1 MNYILQLSG
10 FFQKV
15 AVDNRLNPTHVSLYM
30 AVFQFWNAE
39 RFRNPVTI
47 SRQELMRI
55 SKISAKATYH
65 KCIKD
70 LHNFGYIQYL
80 PSYNPFKGSLVY
92 LFDLQSSAKPVF
104 APDRTNIETSIEQAL
119 VPYINNINSLN
130 TNIENEGTQSKNDIV
145 LKVSKNRVKVV
156 EVNGEKIEP
165 DSKKTRNKSG
175 GLVSPPDI
183 ESIRKYFLEQSS
195 FQIEADKFFNYFQ
208 SNGWKVGGKAPMQD
222 WQAAARNWILNAPT
236 FAKPQKIVATEQP
249 IPGQLNTTSSK
260 NYAEPLQKIVRSKDK
275 NYTGHINEQI
285 QSIVF
290 IVNIVYQ
297 YDALLPFRGW
307 GLI

>member
-30 AVFQFWNAE
+30 AVFQFWNSE
-39 RFRNPVTI
+39 KFRNPVTI

-70 LHNFGYIQYL
+70 LHNFGYIQYI

-92 LFDLQSSAKPVF
+92 LFDFQSA
-104 APDRTNIETSIEQAL
+104 ARLIIEPDRTNIETSIEQAL
-119 VPYINNINSLN
+119 NRHRTNIETSIEQALVPSLKHNINSLN
-130 TNIENEGTQSKNDIV
+130 ENLEKEETQSKNDIV

-156 EVNGEKIEP
+156 EVNGEKVP
-165 DSKKTRNKSG
+165 PKSKTDKRN
-175 GLVSPPDI
+175 LRAIVSPPDI
-183 ESIRKYFLEQSS
+183 VAVQNYFLELKSS
-195 FQIEADKFFNYFQ
+195 EIEAEKFYNYFQ

-222 WQAAARNWILNAPT
+222 WQASARNWLLNAQA
-236 FAKPQKIVATEQP
+236 FAKPQKALAAEQP
-249 IPGQLNTTSSK
+249 TPGQLNTPATK
-260 NYAEPLQKIVRSKDK
+260 NYAAPL
-275 NYTGHINEQI
+275 
-285 QSIVF
+285 
-290 IVNIVYQ
+290 
-297 YDALLPFRGW
+297 
-307 GLI
+307 

>member
-70 LHNFGYIQYL
+70 LHNFGYIQYI

-92 LFDLQSSAKPVF
+92 LFDFQSAARLISV
-104 APDRTNIETSIEQAL
+104 PDHTNIETSIEQALDRHRTNIETSIEQAL
-119 VPYINNINSLN
+119 VPSLKHNINSLN
-130 TNIENEGTQSKNDIV
+130 ENLEKEETQSKNDIV
-145 LKVSKNRVKVV
+145 LKVSKNRVKVI
-156 EVNGEKIEP
+156 EVNGEKIP
-165 DSKKTRNKSG
+165 QKPKANKRNSRV
-175 GLVSPPDI
+175 LVSPPDMA
-183 ESIRKYFLEQSS
+183 SVQNYFLEQKSS
-195 FQIEADKFFNYFQ
+195 EIEAEKFYNYFQ

-222 WQAAARNWILNAPT
+222 WQAAARNWLINAPA
-236 FAKPQKIVATEQP
+236 FAKPQKALVVEQQP
-249 IPGQLNTTSSK
+249 TPGQLNTTGTK
-260 NYAEPLQKIVRSKDK
+260 NYSEPL
-275 NYTGHINEQI
+275 
-285 QSIVF
+285 
-290 IVNIVYQ
+290 
-297 YDALLPFRGW
+297 
-307 GLI
+307 

>member
-70 LHNFGYIQYL
+70 LHNFGYIQYI

-119 VPYINNINSLN
+119 DQHRTNIETSIEQALVPYINKNINSLN
-130 TNIENEGTQSKNDIV
+130 TNIENEETQSKNDIV

-156 EVNGEKIEP
+156 KVNGEKIEP

-175 GLVSPPDI
+175 GVVSPPDI

-195 FQIEADKFFNYFQ
+195 SQIEADKFFNYFQ

-222 WQAAARNWILNAPT
+222 WQAAARNWVLNAPA
-236 FAKPQKIVATEQP
+236 FAKPQKVMATEQP
-249 IPGQLNTTSSK
+249 TPGQLNTTSSK
-260 NYAEPLQKIVRSKDK
+260 NYAEPL
-275 NYTGHINEQI
+275 
-285 QSIVF
+285 
-290 IVNIVYQ
+290 
-297 YDALLPFRGW
+297 
-307 GLI
+307 

>member
-15 AVDNRLNPTHVSLYM
+15 AVDSRLNPTHVSLYM
-30 AVFQFWNAE
+30 AVFQFWIAE
-39 RFRNPVTI
+39 RFQNPVSI

-92 LFDLQSSAKPVF
+92 LFDFQSSARPVV
-104 APDRTNIETSIEQAL
+104 AQNRTNIETSIEQAL
-119 VPYINNINSLN
+119 VPYINKENLLN
-130 TNIENEGTQSKNDIV
+130 TNIENESTQSKNDIV

-156 EVNGEKIEP
+156 EVNGETIPLKP
-165 DSKKTRNKSG
+165 KTNKRNSSA
-175 GLVSPPDI
+175 LVSPPDMV
-183 ESIRKYFLEQSS
+183 SVQNYFLELKSTE
-195 FQIEADKFFNYFQ
+195 IEADKFYNYFQ

-236 FAKPQKIVATEQP
+236 FAKPKKTVATEQP
-249 IPGQLNTTSSK
+249 TPGQLNTTSSK
-260 NYAEPLQKIVRSKDK
+260 NYAEPL
-275 NYTGHINEQI
+275 
-285 QSIVF
+285 
-290 IVNIVYQ
+290 
-297 YDALLPFRGW
+297 
-307 GLI
+307 

>member
-15 AVDNRLNPTHVSLYM
+15 AVDSRLNPTHVSLYM

-39 RFRNPVTI
+39 RFQNPVSI

-92 LFDLQSSAKPVF
+92 LFDFQTSARLVV

-119 VPYINNINSLN
+119 VPYINNRENILN
-130 TNIENEGTQSKNDIV
+130 TNIENESTSSKNDIV

-156 EVNGEKIEP
+156 EVNGEKIP
-165 DSKKTRNKSG
+165 QKTSGSKRKSEA
-175 GLVSPPDI
+175 LINPPD
-183 ESIRKYFLEQSS
+183 RVAVQNYFRELKSS
-195 FQIEADKFFNYFQ
+195 EIEAEKFYNYFQ
-208 SNGWKVGGKAPMQD
+208 SNGWKVGGKAPMHD
-222 WQAAARNWILNAPT
+222 WQAAARNWILNAPA
-236 FAKPQKIVATEQP
+236 FSKPQPVSKVEQP
-249 IPGQLNTTSSK
+249 TPGQLNTTSSK
-260 NYAEPLQKIVRSKDK
+260 NYAEPL
-275 NYTGHINEQI
+275 
-285 QSIVF
+285 
-290 IVNIVYQ
+290 
-297 YDALLPFRGW
+297 
-307 GLI
+307 

>member
-15 AVDNRLNPTHVSLYM
+15 AVDSRLNPTHVSLYM
-30 AVFQFWNAE
+30 AVFQFWNAG
-39 RFRNPVTI
+39 RFQNPVSI

-92 LFDLQSSAKPVF
+92 LFDFQSSARLVV

-119 VPYINNINSLN
+119 VPYINNRENILN
-130 TNIENEGTQSKNDIV
+130 TNIENESTSSKNDIV

-156 EVNGEKIEP
+156 EVNGEKIP
-165 DSKKTRNKSG
+165 QKTSGSKRKSEA
-175 GLVSPPDI
+175 LINPPD
-183 ESIRKYFLEQSS
+183 RVAVQNYFRELKSS
-195 FQIEADKFFNYFQ
+195 EIEAEKFYNYFQ
-208 SNGWKVGGKAPMQD
+208 SNGWKVGGKAPMHD
-222 WQAAARNWILNAPT
+222 WQAAARNWILNAPA
-236 FAKPQKIVATEQP
+236 FSKPQPVSKVEQP
-249 IPGQLNTTSSK
+249 TPGQLNTTSSK
-260 NYAEPLQKIVRSKDK
+260 NYAEPL
-275 NYTGHINEQI
+275 
-285 QSIVF
+285 
-290 IVNIVYQ
+290 
-297 YDALLPFRGW
+297 
-307 GLI
+307 